1 MSGCFSDPGADLGI
15 ERALLSS
22 SSVNVVSGS
31 SMIGRPGKALRA
43 ASDTMFWVEYSSRY
57 CSTQCFDTLLHPLG
71 VNIIG
76 S

>member
-31 SMIGRPGKALRA
+31 SVIGRPVLIGA
-43 ASDTMFWVEYSSRY
+43 AVGGPLP
-57 CSTQCFDTLLHPLG
+57 LLLT
-71 VNIIG
+71 V
-76 S
+76 